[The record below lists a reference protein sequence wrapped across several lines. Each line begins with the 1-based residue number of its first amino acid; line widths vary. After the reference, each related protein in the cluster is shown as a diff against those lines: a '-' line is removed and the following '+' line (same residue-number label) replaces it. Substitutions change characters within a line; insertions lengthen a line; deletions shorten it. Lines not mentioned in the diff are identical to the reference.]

1 MSERI
6 RCSYDDALYKP
17 TYTLCAYRRVIH
29 SFHCTVF
36 TSSPV
41 WVRSIWISVCVSA
54 CLIVCFSVR
63 SHISITIH
71 PNFTKF
77 SVHVTWQQ
85 CNRPIRYVLNSLYGW
100 RQISP
105 QLWFPVDLIMPTQ
118 FFTARHR
125 GSWFI
130 CSAFKI
136 QSKGLYHSSHHY
148 PHGLPVKWQ
157 IQFKLASLTYK
168 VLHTGTPSNLSERLH
183 PYIPSRTLR
192 SSSSA
197 NLYVSRTNL
206 HIGSRSFHFAA
217 PTVWNSLPYTLRFS
231 QTLNTFREHLKTN
244 LFQSAFG
251 SP

>member
-1 MSERI
+1 MRYTNRRI
-6 RCSYDDALYKP
+6 LY
-17 TYTLCAYRRVIH
+17 AHIVGSFIH
-29 SFHCTVF
+29 FIAPSLPHPRYGWEVYGSAC
-36 TSSPV
+36 
-41 WVRSIWISVCVSA
+41 A

-183 PYIPSRTLR
+183 PYIPSRT
-192 SSSSA
+192 
-197 NLYVSRTNL
+197 
-206 HIGSRSFHFAA
+206 
-217 PTVWNSLPYTLRFS
+217 
-231 QTLNTFREHLKTN
+231 
-244 LFQSAFG
+244 
-251 SP
+251 